1 MPTMFSTETVTVLRP
16 GDASVDAHGNEV
28 PGEWIAEEVCG
39 VLPQPGSTADLG
51 AERPDGVTVAMTF
64 HFPKGYAASL
74 KGCRVSFG
82 GRDYPVIGDP
92 QPFPSANCPTPW
104 AMAVECEACDG

>member
-1 MPTMFSTETVTVLRP
+1 MNTLTINRLPSRTWNFLRVNETALSW
-16 GDASVDAHGNEV
+16 DEA
-28 PGEWIAEEVCG
+28 
-39 VLPQPGSTADLG
+39 QTADLG
-51 AERPDGVTVAMTF
+51 AERPDGATVAMTF

-92 QPFPSANCPTPW
+92 QPFPSENCPTPW